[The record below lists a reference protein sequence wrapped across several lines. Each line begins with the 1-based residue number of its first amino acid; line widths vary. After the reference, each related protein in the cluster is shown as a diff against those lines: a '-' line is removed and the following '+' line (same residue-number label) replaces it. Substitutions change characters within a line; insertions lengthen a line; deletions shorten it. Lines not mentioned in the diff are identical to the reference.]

1 MQIDRSESSLIKS
14 YDALPD
20 ALHHLMNQREFID
33 DGDEQERLFVHRE
46 TDEMK
51 TMYCIAKPTMLM
63 LNPDAKMREG
73 RWYEYVGF
81 EDEPMVVFAQARYN
95 QLANPGFNA
104 DDAIWVLTK
113 YLRRAAVALFQEN
126 HLRKPLELARDVE
139 ILVDGG
145 DLDAETEV
153 SYQIRV
159 PAMIVE
165 NMRAQRTFWKYTWGL
180 VAIDKALGESRA
192 RLMEVKD
199 ASGKTVPFLNFSI
212 YQKASPALLP
222 VDALS
227 KLVMR
232 PLAEKGLWVR
242 KHWGQ

>member
-1 MQIDRSESSLIKS
+1 MQIDRSESSLVKS
-14 YDALPD
+14 YDTLPKALD
-20 ALHHLMNQREFID
+20 HLMFTD
-33 DGDEQERLFVHRE
+33 DDDERLFVYQE
-46 TDEMK
+46 K
-51 TMYCIAKPTMLM
+51 TEKMYCITKPTTLM
-63 LNPDAKMREG
+63 LNPDAKMRRGG

-81 EDEPMVVFAQARYN
+81 EDEPMVVFAQARYD

-126 HLRKPLELARDVE
+126 HLKKPLELARDIE

-145 DLDAETEV
+145 DLDGETEV

-159 PAMIVE
+159 PAMILE
-165 NMRAQRTFWKYTWGL
+165 NMRAQRTFWKYTWSL
-180 VAIDKALGESRA
+180 VVIDRALGESRA

-222 VDALS
+222 MDAPS

-242 KHWGQ
+242 KHWGE